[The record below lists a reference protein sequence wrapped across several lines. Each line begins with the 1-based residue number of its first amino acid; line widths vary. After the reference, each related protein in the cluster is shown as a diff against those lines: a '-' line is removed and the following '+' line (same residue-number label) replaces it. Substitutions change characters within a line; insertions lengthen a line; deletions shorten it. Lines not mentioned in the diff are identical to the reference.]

1 MSFPNGVIIGFRQVE
16 FLTVVDLGST
26 PSFLVGLT
34 SSLEE
39 SSHDASVINSAKNKI
54 IVCLV
59 TNYFY
64 CFGVM
69 AFICK
74 RNKTLLLFL
83 KEGKLLLSH
92 RYNLLPLLRSRP
104 GGFEGSWSQ
113 ETCPAQK

>member
-1 MSFPNGVIIGFRQVE
+1 M
-16 FLTVVDLGST
+16 GST
-26 PSFLVGLT
+26 SWFLVGLT
-34 SSLEE
+34 SCLEE

-59 TNYFY
+59 TIYFY
-64 CFGVM
+64 GLKGSFMVKEIKH
-69 AFICK
+69 FYF
-74 RNKTLLLFL
+74 LSL

-113 ETCPAQK
+113 ETCPA